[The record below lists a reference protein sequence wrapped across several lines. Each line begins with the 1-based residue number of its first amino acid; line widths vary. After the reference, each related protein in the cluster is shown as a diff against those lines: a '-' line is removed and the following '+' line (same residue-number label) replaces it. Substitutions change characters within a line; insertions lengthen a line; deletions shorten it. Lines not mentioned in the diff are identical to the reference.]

1 MPYGVGDSISISP
14 IEMNQIPQ
22 FIYKRSNQVTMI
34 IFVPIF
40 ALLFISIY
48 SPFDFDRIDTNTK
61 LFTWLNISR
70 ELAVQLITIFLIVVG
85 MAVAAFC
92 RWMMALYTRKHTL
105 SYVKY
110 ILWIACE
117 VLVMSVFF
125 TLAAEFFTDTD
136 KGIVTLFRNSLVKTF
151 LILLIPYTMCYIYFI
166 WQERVAQ
173 LRTLRQRIADDETAL
188 QTAYVQIFD
197 TKGEM
202 RLSVRRE
209 HLLLIESA
217 DNYICVWYTN
227 NNSPK
232 KVLVRNTLKQVAE
245 QLASTHIQQCHRS
258 YMVNLDLVKVMRRE
272 KEGMYIE
279 FGIEGVPDVPISKT
293 YSDSIKKWLM
303 NSPESA

>member
-1 MPYGVGDSISISP
+1 MTP
-14 IEMNQIPQ
+14 IPQ
-22 FIYKRSNQVTMI
+22 FIYKKSNQVAMI

-48 SPFDFDRIDTNTK
+48 SPFDFDRIDTDTRF
-61 LFTWLNISR
+61 LAWLNISR
-70 ELAVQLITIFLIVVG
+70 ELVVQLITIFLILMG
-85 MAVAAFC
+85 MAVAAVS
-92 RWMMALYTRKHTL
+92 RWLMSLYARRRDI

-110 ILWIACE
+110 IAWIACE
-117 VLVMSVFF
+117 ILAMTIIF
-125 TLAAEFFTDTD
+125 TLATVLFTDTE
-136 KGIVTLFRNSLVKTF
+136 KGVITLFKNTLIKTF
-151 LILLIPYTMCYIYFI
+151 FILLIPYTMCYIYFI

-173 LRTLRQRIADDETAL
+173 LRLLRERIAEDETAL

-232 KVLVRNTLKQVAE
+232 KVLVRNTMKQVAL

-272 KEGMYIE
+272 KEGMFVE
-279 FGIEGVPDVPISKT
+279 FGIAGVPDVPISKT
-293 YSDSIKKWLM
+293 YADSIKKWLM
-303 NSPESA
+303 SSPDNV

>member
-1 MPYGVGDSISISP
+1 MTP
-14 IEMNQIPQ
+14 IPQ
-22 FIYKRSNQVTMI
+22 FIYNRSNQLAMI

-48 SPFDFDRIDTNTK
+48 SHFDFDRIDTDTRF
-61 LFTWLNISR
+61 LAWLNISR
-70 ELAVQLITIFLIVVG
+70 ELVVQLITIFLILIG
-85 MAVAAFC
+85 MAVAAIS
-92 RWMMALYTRKHTL
+92 RWFMDIYTRRHTM
-105 SYVKY
+105 SYVTY
-110 ILWIACE
+110 ISWIACE
-117 VLVMSVFF
+117 ILAMSLIF
-125 TLAAEFFTDTD
+125 TLAAVLFTDTD
-136 KGIVTLFRNSLVKTF
+136 KGVITLFRNSLVKTF

-173 LRTLRQRIADDETAL
+173 LRVLRKQIAEDETAL
-188 QTAYVQIFD
+188 QTAYIQIFD

-232 KVLVRNTLKQVAE
+232 KVLVRNTLKHVAE

-272 KEGMYIE
+272 KEGMFIE
-279 FGIEGVPDVPISKT
+279 FGIAGVPDVPISKT
-293 YSDSIKKWLM
+293 YVDSVKKWLM
-303 NSPESA
+303 SSPENA